1 MICTALAAIAA
12 ILLIYGVFIEPN
24 WIEIKRAT
32 IINDRLASTIGHL
45 KVIHLSDLHINT
57 IGYREK
63 KAVKI
68 LNSLCPDIIFV
79 TGDLKAFK
87 AGFGPVS
94 DFLNQVSAKLGIWA
108 VFGNSDYRKENGE
121 ETLGEELNSGEI
133 KKLNGINILR
143 NSHDTISIPK
153 TNNSTYGTIDK
164 FPDNIGVTVIGLDD
178 PVTNRDDLSIAT
190 NGMPVNT
197 ATILLTHFQ
206 KFTINSVAKE
216 QFKSI
221 DLMLSGHTHG
231 GQIFFLK
238 YLPSF
243 ILQWYF
249 KRKSDKK
256 NRDATNKKHSR
267 IPSVFE
273 GTYMQGKTIGHI
285 NRGLGSSFYPIRLG
299 VRPEITILEFRARTV
314 KKS

>member
-1 MICTALAAIAA
+1 MIFAALAVIAA
-12 ILLIYGVFIEPN
+12 ILIYGVFIEPN
-24 WIEIKRAT
+24 WIEIKRAK

-133 KKLNGINILR
+133 KKLNGQPIIEETSEKSKFDKAIQYWQKLPVPVTKILGPMIR
-143 NSHDTISIPK
+143 KH
-153 TNNSTYGTIDK
+153 
-164 FPDNIGVTVIGLDD
+164 IGL
-178 PVTNRDDLSIAT
+178 
-190 NGMPVNT
+190 
-197 ATILLTHFQ
+197 
-206 KFTINSVAKE
+206 
-216 QFKSI
+216 
-221 DLMLSGHTHG
+221 
-231 GQIFFLK
+231 
-238 YLPSF
+238 
-243 ILQWYF
+243 
-249 KRKSDKK
+249 
-256 NRDATNKKHSR
+256 
-267 IPSVFE
+267 
-273 GTYMQGKTIGHI
+273 
-285 NRGLGSSFYPIRLG
+285 
-299 VRPEITILEFRARTV
+299 
-314 KKS
+314 